1 MLMKDVITHEVTV
14 AANGA
19 DSHGLDPTAASV
31 STGEALSD
39 RSERSSST
47 SSSSSVTGGGRR
59 ESTGVGDGSVEEDEV
74 VIVDNCDGKTTR
86 KEPLPPH
93 KVVMRKRGDQEVRIE
108 LYGLWQ
114 TEPYTVRQLWILL
127 PI

>member
-1 MLMKDVITHEVTV
+1 
-14 AANGA
+14 
-19 DSHGLDPTAASV
+19 
-31 STGEALSD
+31 
-39 RSERSSST
+39 
-47 SSSSSVTGGGRR
+47 
-59 ESTGVGDGSVEEDEV
+59 
-74 VIVDNCDGKTTR
+74 VIVDNCDGKITR